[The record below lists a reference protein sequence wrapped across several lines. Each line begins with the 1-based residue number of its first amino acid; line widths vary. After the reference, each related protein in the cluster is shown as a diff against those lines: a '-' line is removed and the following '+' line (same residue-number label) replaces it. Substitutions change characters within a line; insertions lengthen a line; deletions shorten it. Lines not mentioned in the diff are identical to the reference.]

1 MAEEKIE
8 QEDNLS
14 KERLDESL
22 EEFKGQEGEAPQD
35 EELTTLPEELSNE
48 EESFFFKR
56 ESAPKE
62 EQEESLKQTESKE
75 LAWYKDKKFLS
86 LIAGSALIICSL
98 VFTLFYLSFSSNNI
112 KADIIATTP
121 KEVAKNENQ
130 DESYQYDIAK
140 IDTMIK
146 KANALYLKGDIE
158 QALKAYEQIAIYNE
172 SLSSYNLGV
181 SQMNEN
187 QFEEALQNF
196 KKAINNG
203 ENQTV
208 SAINAAVCALKLNDR
223 ERFKYYIDLAQVYL
237 PKEGNSK
244 LYDYYLALINF
255 YKGYYPE
262 ALQMFQKTSVEP
274 YADFAKYLS
283 AKIYSKMDLN
293 SKAISYLKEQNSFE
307 SSLSLGLLYARIGEY
322 QNAKN
327 ALNTALKIERDFNK
341 SLAAITL
348 VDLKTGQYQEMLT
361 RLNNAY
367 KDKEDKYHIL
377 DIYKIKVNLNKDLF
391 DIQMAQENFSR
402 NFFKQPKEQFDLL
415 FYYAPYQVF
424 DSKQSS
430 LYIKKANITYFI
442 DDSVDTSFY
451 LKTGRALS
459 STNVKI
465 ANIVNLAL
473 NQKLKQANKGFQDLI
488 KEYPEHS
495 ILHYNLA
502 LTYAQLKNYDLA
514 YKHFSS
520 SYHLNP
526 KNYLAGA
533 FAMFCAKISGID
545 TTKFY
550 NEVQDNL
557 SIDTNSSSALYKN
570 LFFLANEDYTS
581 ILPYLDE
588 TKQDNHPL
596 NLIFEAIAFKNNNLN
611 NQANIKIAQLKSELP
626 NDVLTNILYFNS
638 LNTNQNIKDYAQNAQ
653 IYFQNAK
660 LDYKSIFGGAI
671 ITREKYT
678 SLMQI
683 AGLLNLERKK
693 FKDLLNV
700 SNINDEGLI
709 QTLAYIDI
717 FSLHFEEAYAL
728 YNTLIDNY
736 KANDSHTLFLA
747 SVAAIGSN
755 NPNSA
760 IALLQLAK
768 LSDNNNKESKAAL
781 GLLYQQVQNYEP
793 ALLQY
798 KDLPDNFKSEFFT
811 FEIKE

>member
-1 MAEEKIE
+1 MAEENFN
-8 QEDNLS
+8 QENNTS
-14 KERLDESL
+14 KEKLEGL
-22 EEFKGQEGEAPQD
+22 EEFKGEEGEAPQD
-35 EELTTLPEELSNE
+35 EELTTLPEELSNK
-48 EESFFFKR
+48 EESFSFKR

-62 EQEESLKQTESKE
+62 EEKPLEQNETKE
-75 LAWYKDKKFLS
+75 IAWYQDKKFLS
-86 LIAGSALIICSL
+86 LVAGSIIIVCSL
-98 VFTLFYLSFSSNNI
+98 IFTLFYLTFNGDNI
-112 KADIIATTP
+112 KADIIATKQQET
-121 KEVAKNENQ
+121 VKNEAL
-130 DESYQYDIAK
+130 DESYQYNIAK

-146 KANALYLKGDIE
+146 KANALYLKGEIE

-187 QFEEALQNF
+187 KFEEALQNF

-208 SAINAAVCALKLNDR
+208 SAINAAVCALRLNDK

-262 ALQMFQKTSVEP
+262 ALQMFQKTSTEP
-274 YADFAKYLS
+274 YSDSAKYLS

-293 SKAISYLKEQNSFE
+293 SKAITYLKEQNSLE

-322 QNAKN
+322 QKAKN
-327 ALNTALKIERDFNK
+327 ALNTALKIERDFNQ

-348 VDLKTGQYQEMLT
+348 IDLKIGQYQEMLS

-367 KDKEDKYHIL
+367 KNKEDRYRIL
-377 DIYKIKVNLNKDLF
+377 DTYKIKVNLNKDLF
-391 DIQMAQENFSR
+391 NIQIAQENFSR

-430 LYIKKANITYFI
+430 LYIKKANITYFV
-442 DDSVDTSFY
+442 DDSVDASFY
-451 LKTGRALS
+451 LKTGKALS
-459 STNVKI
+459 STNVRI
-465 ANIVNLAL
+465 ASIVNLAL
-473 NQKLKQANKGFQDLI
+473 NQRLKQANKGFQDLI

-502 LTYAQLKNYDLA
+502 LTYAQLKNYNLA

-526 KNYLAGA
+526 KNYLAGV
-533 FAMFCAKISGID
+533 FAIFCAKISGID

-550 NEVQDNL
+550 NEIQDNI
-557 SIDTNSSSALYKN
+557 SNDKN
-570 LFFLANEDYTS
+570 LTPSSLYRNMFFLANEDYTS

-588 TKQDNHPL
+588 VKKDNHPL
-596 NLIFEAIAFKNNNLN
+596 SLIFEAIAFKNNNLD
-611 NQANIKIAQLKSELP
+611 NQADIKIAQLKSELP
-626 NDVLTNILYFNS
+626 NDVLSNILYFNS
-638 LNTNQNIKDYAQNAQ
+638 LNTKQDIKDYAQNAQ

-671 ITREKYT
+671 IAREKYT

-683 AGLLNLERKK
+683 AGLLNLERQK
-693 FKDLLNV
+693 FKDLLNI
-700 SNINDEGLI
+700 SNTRDEGLI
-709 QTLAYIDI
+709 QALAYIDI

-736 KANDSHTLFLA
+736 KVNDSHTLFLA

-768 LSDNNNKESKAAL
+768 LKDNNNKESKAAL

-811 FEIKE
+811 FEIKR